1 MGTTRILA
9 GSIGALALLTLA
21 SAARADYCITDTDN
35 TTYELVGQGFLMP
48 AKGRCKAW
56 TGFTPQSGENSPTAG
71 TACKSSDGS
80 HLNLTLTTS
89 FPEGGGGVE
98 IDSISLALPAQT
110 GTGFGSVPGSSTP
123 DTFSVSGAVCK
134 PSPIKVP
141 AVSVAPDTAPAGQP
155 MGSFSQP

>member
-1 MGTTRILA
+1 MGTKRLLA
-9 GSIGALALLTLA
+9 VSVGALALLTLA

-35 TTYELVGQGFLMP
+35 TTYVLVGQGFLTP

-89 FPEGGGGVE
+89 FPEGAGFVE

-110 GTGFGSVPGSSTP
+110 GTGFASTPGSGTAT
-123 DTFSVSGAVCK
+123 TFSVSGAVCK
-134 PSPIKVP
+134 PPPIKVP
-141 AVSVAPDTAPAGQP
+141 TVSIAPYITPATEP
-155 MGSFSQP
+155 MGSFSQH